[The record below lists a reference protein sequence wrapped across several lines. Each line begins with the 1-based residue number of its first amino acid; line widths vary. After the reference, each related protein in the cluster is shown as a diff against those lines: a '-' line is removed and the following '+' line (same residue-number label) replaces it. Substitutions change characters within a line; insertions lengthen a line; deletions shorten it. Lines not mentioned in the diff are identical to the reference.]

1 MVAYPHQQLNT
12 ESAKKGW
19 LLKKRISQPEGIE
32 DFVMPG
38 SITKESFR
46 LASPTIDESQPMKC
60 FLVDTHFD
68 SEVRLSYLSVKVL
81 PNVTILK
88 FHSLA

>member
-12 ESAKKGW
+12 EIAKKGW
-19 LLKKRISQPEGIE
+19 LLKKRISQPDGIE

-38 SITKESFR
+38 NITRRVR

-68 SEVRLSYLSVKVL
+68 SEVLLSYLSVKVL